1 MRAVLCGRFGE
12 PAEVLAAATVPD
24 PQPGPGEIL
33 VRVTARTINPSDLLT
48 VRGVY
53 SRHTTL
59 PLIPGFE
66 AVGVVTAVG
75 PDADPAW
82 IRRRVLPLKGSG
94 TWAEHVTSPAAWA
107 VPVPDG
113 VDDEAAVQSYI
124 NPISVDR
131 MLSVD
136 SGLEPPIPPPP
147 TLSSGGRGPVDR
159 LGPVVVAN
167 AAASACGRIAA
178 QTCRDRGD
186 RLVALVRRP
195 EPVAELLAL
204 GAAAVVNVAVDDPG
218 PVVMGLTGGAGAA
231 LGLDAIGGAAG
242 ADLVRLLAPGARLLS
257 YGLLSGTLLR
267 PDIAEAQ
274 ARGVDV
280 RGFWL
285 RPWTESVTPADWQ
298 AAFAAVFGRI
308 MAGTLV
314 LPVAARFPLDDV
326 AAAVRAAEAP
336 GRRGKVL
343 LVG

>member
-24 PQPGPGEIL
+24 PQPGPGELL

-53 SRHTTL
+53 SRHTVL

-75 PDADPAW
+75 PGTDPAW
-82 IRRRVLPLKGSG
+82 VGRRVLPLKGSG
-94 TWAEHVTSPAAWA
+94 TWAESVTSPAVWA

-113 VDDEAAVQSYI
+113 VDDGAAVQSYI
-124 NPISVDR
+124 NPLSVDR

-136 SGLEPPIPPPP
+136 SGLEP
-147 TLSSGGRGPVDR
+147 GA
-159 LGPVVVAN
+159 VVVAN

-218 PVVMGLTGGAGAA
+218 PVVMELTGGAGAA

-257 YGLLSGTLLR
+257 YGLLSGRLLR
-267 PDIAEAQ
+267 PGIGEAQ
-274 ARGVDV
+274 GRGVEV

-298 AAFAAVFGRI
+298 AAFAVVFGRI
-308 MAGTLV
+308 MAGALV

>member
-12 PAEVLAAATVPD
+12 PAEVLAAVTVPD
-24 PQPGPGEIL
+24 PQPGPGELL

-53 SRHTTL
+53 SRHTVL

-75 PDADPAW
+75 PGVDPAW
-82 IRRRVLPLKGSG
+82 IGRRVLPLKGSG
-94 TWAEHVTSPAAWA
+94 TWAECVTSPAAWA

-113 VDDEAAVQSYI
+113 VDDGAAVQSYI

-136 SGLEPPIPPPP
+136 SGLEP
-147 TLSSGGRGPVDR
+147 RA
-159 LGPVVVAN
+159 VVVAN

-178 QTCRDRGD
+178 QTCRDRGY

-204 GAAAVVNVAVDDPG
+204 GAAAVVNVTADDPG

-257 YGLLSGTLLR
+257 YGLLSGKLLR

-274 ARGVDV
+274 ARGVEV